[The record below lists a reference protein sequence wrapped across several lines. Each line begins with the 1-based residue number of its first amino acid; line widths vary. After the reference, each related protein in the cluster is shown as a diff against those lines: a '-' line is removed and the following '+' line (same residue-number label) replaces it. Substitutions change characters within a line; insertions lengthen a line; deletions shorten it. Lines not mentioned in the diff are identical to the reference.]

1 MEVIKLFGKS
11 QKTKT
16 DEKIDLDIGDMIGT
30 FKGIA
35 DNPLSKFFLGRTLDY
50 CETDGANRIEVGLD
64 LYLGNRKDACI
75 KCKVV
80 SKIVNYLI
88 SKGSSS
94 FGVSEDGL
102 KETMED
108 KYWVKGLSSVIKGI
122 AMFGVQKPF
131 VPGAPFQVVWNITK
145 SCNMKCVHCYENAGN
160 KDGYELT
167 REEVVK
173 GLKILSKAGVT
184 SVAFSGGEPTLHPH
198 LAKFIKIT
206 NELGMF
212 PAIATN
218 GYTLSNEYVC
228 NKFIDAGLKFVQ
240 ISIDGLNPQTHGKFR
255 GVDGA
260 WEKAIQAV
268 RNCVDT
274 DLFVEVATTVTEHN
288 FKEIPEMIDLMRD
301 MGVDWF
307 MIYNFI
313 PTGKGENIAGMD
325 ISPQK
330 RLKLLKTAYTENGK
344 GKMQILSTAPQY
356 AMVAESLACNDNP
369 IIPTHFY
376 NPKYSNPLVKQLAD
390 FIGGCGAGRFYMSVE
405 PNGDLYPCVFFPHND
420 EVKLGNLL
428 KDDFE
433 YVWKNNELLKTLRN
447 KEILEGHCGE
457 CESRNICGGCRARA
471 YNYLDNVLAPDP
483 GCINNIYEWNKI
495 RSEILKES
503 EELPNG
509 NLLIDL
515 TSK

>member
-1 MEVIKLFGKS
+1 MQEIRMDTNLQGKKLLRL
-11 QKTKT
+11 
-16 DEKIDLDIGDMIGT
+16 E
-30 FKGIA
+30 
-35 DNPLSKFFLGRTLDY
+35 
-50 CETDGANRIEVGLD
+50 
-64 LYLGNRKDACI
+64 
-75 KCKVV
+75 
-80 SKIVNYLI
+80 
-88 SKGSSS
+88 
-94 FGVSEDGL
+94 
-102 KETMED
+102 
-108 KYWVKGLSSVIKGI
+108 
-122 AMFGVQKPF
+122 
-131 VPGAPFQVVWNITK
+131 
-145 SCNMKCVHCYENAGN
+145 
-160 KDGYELT
+160 
-167 REEVVK
+167 
-173 GLKILSKAGVT
+173 ILSKAGVT